1 VIYLRITHPKMA
13 RPFRTPIFPV
23 VPILGVLMCI
33 FLLMSLMAIP
43 ATRNFFLIY
52 LAAAIVI
59 YFVYGLWHSK
69 LGKSGVATFEAEV
82 ATMGTHPPV
91 E

>member
-1 VIYLRITHPKMA
+1 MA
-13 RPFRTPIFPV
+13 V
-23 VPILGVLMCI
+23 
-33 FLLMSLMAIP
+33 P

-69 LGKSGVATFEAEV
+69 LGKSGVATFEAEL